1 MSSLCLWWRQ
11 VADIVAEL
19 GLEVGAWQDGIVHKF
34 EPPFPRS
41 KFASKNVMVYAWKN
55 VWETGMAS
63 DIYKLANADYQVRKT
78 HCPILTVVD
87 LGIIARSDGENESAC
102 LILCLSCVVPILST
116 KYTVLRSWVC
126 GDKGHANCK
135 FLVFSNIKCSSNSL
149 FMLLSLWFSLSLCTS
164 LLPIRCM
171 YACVTSNEKRWTRG
185 RWKIITDENGQI
197 RVIWSKFVVVVVSVC
212 VCVCVHAHFGKSV
225 LSCSYCS
232 QLIVQV

>member
-1 MSSLCLWWRQ
+1 
-11 VADIVAEL
+11 VAEL

-34 EPPFPRS
+34 EPPFPRN

-116 KYTVLRSWVC
+116 KYTVL
-126 GDKGHANCK
+126 
-135 FLVFSNIKCSSNSL
+135 CS
-149 FMLLSLWFSLSLCTS
+149 
-164 LLPIRCM
+164 
-171 YACVTSNEKRWTRG
+171 
-185 RWKIITDENGQI
+185 
-197 RVIWSKFVVVVVSVC
+197 
-212 VCVCVHAHFGKSV
+212 
-225 LSCSYCS
+225 
-232 QLIVQV
+232 